1 MNRSQLTGAMN
12 NLTTHDLL
20 SYRQKL
26 SPEENV
32 AEVAQGVTRL
42 LLENVAHIVV
52 VQTTT
57 KN

>member
-1 MNRSQLTGAMN
+1 MNRSQLPVAMN

-20 SYRQKL
+20 SYRKKL

-42 LLENVAHIVV
+42 LLENVAHI
-52 VQTTT
+52 
-57 KN
+57 K